1 MEFVRSLNNSAA
13 IVKDDDAEEIILGK
27 GVGFGLKKG
36 DQIDESKIERR
47 FVTANDQV
55 QPDQVKDLSATTI
68 DVTNK
73 VVKMVEPLL
82 QIKFNDY
89 QYLAL
94 ADHIDFALTR
104 VTDHIDLSDNNT
116 RWEVKN
122 LFPREYAISEK
133 VVQLINQELS
143 VELPKSE
150 SVLMTYHLVNASSKD
165 SAVQETVQITNLIS
179 GIVNIIQLEY
189 QMVLDTESFN
199 YSRFIT
205 HLRALLVRLIRKQ
218 KSDTESLD
226 PSLLGFMQVKYCHA
240 YETAERISTYL
251 NAKMGWNLQPDDK
264 FYLVLHI
271 WRVTNRQKSK

>member
-143 VELPKSE
+143 VE
-150 SVLMTYHLVNASSKD
+150 
-165 SAVQETVQITNLIS
+165 
-179 GIVNIIQLEY
+179 
-189 QMVLDTESFN
+189 
-199 YSRFIT
+199 
-205 HLRALLVRLIRKQ
+205 
-218 KSDTESLD
+218 
-226 PSLLGFMQVKYCHA
+226 
-240 YETAERISTYL
+240 
-251 NAKMGWNLQPDDK
+251 
-264 FYLVLHI
+264 
-271 WRVTNRQKSK
+271 